1 MWSTS
6 RIRQHFLEYFD
17 NNNHQIIPS
26 SSIVPR
32 NDPTLLFTNA
42 GMVQFK
48 NIFTGTE
55 KAAYP
60 RAATSQKCI
69 RAGGKHNDLENVGH
83 TARHH
88 TFFEMLGN
96 FSFGDYFKEEAIH
109 LAWTLITKEFG
120 LNKDKLWVTVYI
132 EDAEARALWKKIA
145 GLKDERILGI
155 AGSDNFWSM
164 GEMGPCGPC
173 SEIFFDHGDTV
184 AGGLPGTPDGDGDRY
199 MEFWNLVFMQYE
211 DIMGEDGKIQRIAL
225 PKPSIDTGMGLE
237 RITAI
242 MQGVSDN
249 FDIDLFRNL
258 IQAIE
263 DESRVSAT
271 GPHRVSHRVIAD
283 HLRATCFLIAEGV
296 TPSNEGRGYVLRR
309 IMRRAIRHAFM
320 MGYEKPLLYKL
331 VQALVAEMGSAY
343 PELTHNQEFIKD
355 TIRVEEERFHQT
367 LDKGLKLLDQVV
379 STISTGGKLDGDTA
393 FKLYDTYGFPLDL
406 TEDILKTK
414 NINVDQAGYDAA
426 MSKQR
431 AEARAAWSGSGEQ
444 KTEPIWY
451 TLQEELGSTEFL
463 GYTTETAQGIITCL
477 LKDAIKVDH
486 LNAGDEGILLLN
498 QSPFYAESG
507 GQMGDTGSIFDDHT
521 HADVIDTFKRGDGL
535 FCHKIRLKKGTLT
548 LNQSLTLAVDSERR
562 RLLRSNHSATHLLH
576 AVLRKK
582 LGTQVVQKGSLV
594 APERLRFDFSH
605 QTSLSKEQ
613 LLSIEDEVNRL
624 IRLNTSTQ
632 TQVMAPNDAME
643 SGAIALFGEK
653 YGETVRVVSMGVEAD
668 SNAYSIEFCGGTHV
682 YRTGDIG
689 FFKITAESGIASGVR
704 RIEAL
709 TGPAAEVF
717 VRDQQNI
724 LSNLSDLLKVPSD
737 QLAEKVLSLR
747 EEKKTLEKTIKDL
760 REKALAGDTNAATPK
775 SIKGVNFL
783 FKDAGDAPA
792 NELKSLVDQLKVQI
806 KSGIVLASSGKD
818 EKISIVIG
826 VTQDLTEKFN
836 AIAFAKQ
843 ASEILGGKGGGGR
856 PDLAQAGGTSKKN
869 MNKVLEEIEKC
880 IELGI

>member
-6 RIRQHFLEYFD
+6 RIRQHFLEYF
-17 NNNHQIIPS
+17 NNNDHQIIPS

-109 LAWTLITKEFG
+109 LAWTLITKEFA
-120 LNKDKLWVTVYI
+120 LNKDKLWVTVYV
-132 EDAEARALWKKIA
+132 EDEEARTLWKKIA

-164 GEMGPCGPC
+164 GEIGPCGPC
-173 SEIFFDHGDTV
+173 SEIFFDHGDRV
-184 AGGLPGTPDGDGDRY
+184 AGGLPGTADGDGDRY

-211 DIMGEDGKIQRIAL
+211 DVMGEDGKIQRIAL

-249 FDIDLFRNL
+249 FDIDLFKNL

-263 DESRVSAT
+263 DESSISAA

-331 VQALVAEMGSAY
+331 VQALAAEMGSAY

-379 STISTGGKLDGDTA
+379 SNVPTGGKLDGDTA

-414 NINVDQAGYDAA
+414 NMSVDQAGYDAA
-426 MSKQR
+426 MNKQR

-477 LKDAIKVDH
+477 LKDLTKVDH
-486 LNAGDEGILLLN
+486 LTVGDEGILLLN

-507 GQMGDTGSIFDDHT
+507 GQIGDTGYLFDDHT
-521 HADVIDTFKRGDGL
+521 HVDVIDTFKRGDGL
-535 FCHKIRLKKGTLT
+535 FCHKVRVKKGTLT
-548 LNQSLTLAVDSERR
+548 LNQSLTLEVDAERR
-562 RLLRSNHSATHLLH
+562 RLLRANHSATHLLH

-594 APERLRFDFSH
+594 APDRLRFDFSY
-605 QTSLSKEQ
+605 QASLSREQ
-613 LLSIEDEVNRL
+613 ILSIEDEVNRL

-632 TQVMAPNDAME
+632 TQVMAPSDAMA
-643 SGAIALFGEK
+643 SGAVALFGEK
-653 YGETVRVVSMGVEAD
+653 YGETVRVVSMGAESD

-709 TGPAAEVF
+709 TGPAAEIF
-717 VRDQQNI
+717 VRDQQAI
-724 LSNLSDLLKVPSD
+724 LSNLSDLLKAPSD
-737 QLAEKVLSLR
+737 QLADKVLSLR
-747 EEKKTLEKTIKDL
+747 EEKKTLEKTIRDL
-760 REKALAGDTNAATPK
+760 REKALAGDTGAATSK
-775 SIKGVNFL
+775 SIKGINFL

-792 NELKSLVDQLKVQI
+792 NELKSLVDQFKVQI
-806 KSGIVLASSGKD
+806 KSGIVVASSGND

-826 VTQDLTEKFN
+826 VTPDLTEKFN

-869 MNKVLEEIEKC
+869 MNKVLEEIEKS